1 MVKVKDS
8 WLPCHEIEPSTDKDP
23 LCRGKP
29 VQVKSVEVQMSSRWC
44 GGEVKRGGTSSSV
57 FLVTWPWLRIMRA
70 AKIIIGAVL
79 STNNE
84 KAEQECGLPPLES
97 RRKLA
102 TIKFTN
108 KLRSYGH
115 EDSPRQDKILSSMQT
130 LPRSSTVAQSH
141 FGMPNRRN
149 KVTKNGNGPSEG
161 LFAGAPVQP

>member
-1 MVKVKDS
+1 MRNLDS
-8 WLPCHEIEPSTDKDP
+8 GLYFYKRKLDS
-23 LCRGKP
+23 
-29 VQVKSVEVQMSSRWC
+29 VQH
-44 GGEVKRGGTSSSV
+44 
-57 FLVTWPWLRIMRA
+57 RA
-70 AKIIIGAVL
+70 AKIIIAVS

-115 EDSPRQDKILSSMQT
+115 EDSPRQDKIICSMQT
-130 LPRSSTVAQSH
+130 LPRSSTDAQSH
-141 FGMPNRRN
+141 LGMPNRRN

-161 LFAGAPVQP
+161 TLWELLYSPDAPRIAEAVIKTFDGI